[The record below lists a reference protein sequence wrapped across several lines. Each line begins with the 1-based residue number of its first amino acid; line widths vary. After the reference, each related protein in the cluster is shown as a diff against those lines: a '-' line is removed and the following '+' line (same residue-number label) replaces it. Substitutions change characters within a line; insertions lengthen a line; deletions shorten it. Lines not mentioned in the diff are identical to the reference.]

1 MIPQFQDDGLLPP
14 GIYQANLEEL
24 AKRFGIQSE
33 IRKVQVESLRWLVD
47 LAVRAGALR
56 LVVNGSFVTS
66 EEEPNDVDCVL
77 LIDETFP
84 VDAEAE
90 AELLNGLPFL
100 DIELV
105 TREGFDF
112 LVETAF
118 ASDRQQRPKGMVE
131 VIL

>member
-14 GIYQANLEEL
+14 GIYPANLEEL